1 MNLAMKTTLLIP
13 IILLNVLIG
22 CQRPEPEP
30 ELPDYETALNFV
42 CRDNLS
48 EYYGKAVL
56 KGQRICY
63 STNDAFYKNFAYGVT
78 STVTSTDAVI
88 INPAEGKSRVHS
100 LFGVGGL
107 GAVGIPPAPVFFS
120 VKTPNYTTSARQ
132 YFLDRLYKGA
142 ELDIISTEKTKET
155 LEAIHKIF
163 TIELFGQYDVSW
175 GKNVANFQTW
185 SGPQDPAT
193 AYLKVLEMQEKTDG
207 SIDLT
212 LGFRCKLYDNGRFYT
227 EVTDGVIRTNIML

>member
-1 MNLAMKTTLLIP
+1 MKTTLLIP

-22 CQRPEPEP
+22 CQRSEPEP

-56 KGQRICY
+56 RGQRLCY

-78 STVTSTDAVI
+78 STVTSTDSI
-88 INPAEGKSRVHS
+88 HFNPTEGDSKIRAM
-100 LFGVGGL
+100 FGVGGL
-107 GAVGIPPAPVFFS
+107 GDVWTPPSPVFFS
-120 VKTPNYTTSARQ
+120 VVTPEYSGKGRE
-132 YFLDRLYKGA
+132 YFQKKIFPGA
-142 ELDIISTEKTKET
+142 ELDIISTEETKQT
-155 LEAIHKIF
+155 QEAIRKIF

-175 GKNVANFQTW
+175 GKNVTNFQTW

-193 AYLKVLEMQEKTDG
+193 AYLKVLEIQEKPDG

-227 EVTDGVIRTNIML
+227 EVTDGEIRTNVKF